1 MVRLDRALLQ
11 REVAREIGVS
21 IPNIFNWETNRYQPA
36 TRFLPHIVSF
46 LGYCPYTPPSSF
58 GEWMKQCRTTMGL
71 SQESLAQALSMDE
84 STVASW
90 ERGERQPIQKS
101 SEKAEAFFRSTK

>member
-1 MVRLDRALLQ
+1 
-11 REVAREIGVS
+11 
-21 IPNIFNWETNRYQPA
+21 
-36 TRFLPHIVSF
+36 
-46 LGYCPYTPPSSF
+46 
-58 GEWMKQCRTTMGL
+58 MGL

>member
-1 MVRLDRALLQ
+1 MIPESSDHVGESGISAVLL
-11 REVAREIGVS
+11 
-21 IPNIFNWETNRYQPA
+21 
-36 TRFLPHIVSF
+36 
-46 LGYCPYTPPSSF
+46 SS
-58 GEWMKQCRTTMGL
+58 GL